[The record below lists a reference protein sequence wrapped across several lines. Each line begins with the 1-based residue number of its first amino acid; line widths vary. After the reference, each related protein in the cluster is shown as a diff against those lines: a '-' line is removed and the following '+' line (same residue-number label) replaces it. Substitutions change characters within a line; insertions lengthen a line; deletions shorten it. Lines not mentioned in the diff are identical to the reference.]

1 MEFANRSSQQPAAR
15 VATPAHTS
23 RSDGKKPRGKWL
35 NIVTVVLLVSSTLL
49 LGALLVTIATSDK
62 KKENSFIDSS
72 KYQAVFLNG
81 GQVYFGKIGELTRDF
96 LTIDNIYYLRVNEQA
111 PPPEG
116 EQQQQAGSQDISLA
130 KLGCELHGPQ
140 DKMIVNRE
148 QVIFWE
154 NLKDD
159 GQVAKAI
166 TEFVKQ
172 NPDGQK
178 CNDPQAS

>member
-1 MEFANRSSQQPAAR
+1 MEFANRSGQQ
-15 VATPAHTS
+15 ATPAAAPARATHAHPG
-23 RSDGKKPRGKWL
+23 GKKPRGKWL
-35 NIVTVVLLVSSTLL
+35 SIVTIILLISSALL
-49 LGALLVTIATSDK
+49 LGALVFTIATADAKQESTHLDR
-62 KKENSFIDSS
+62 S

-81 GQVYFGKIGELTRDF
+81 GQVYFGKIKDLTKDF

-111 PPPEG
+111 QQGEG
-116 EQQQQAGSQDISLA
+116 ENQQQTTQDISLA

-140 DKMIVNRE
+140 DKMIINRE

-166 TEFVKQ
+166 SEFMRQ

-178 CNDPQAS
+178 CAEPQAS